1 MVPARSSRHGI
12 SCSRQLSRNQAEIP
26 LIPPVQISRASSAF
40 EALRATMENLAAD
53 LTREMTTIRKGVE
66 FTLDQMER
74 RGAPVDYSAE
84 LGRMNQNQ
92 TATNERLQRIEQ
104 SPTLK
109 NGPEHYARVL
119 ERSGEGLVRAAVQQ
133 IERQASDLERA
144 GRQLAA
150 HTKSAYD
157 RKGQDFRMWIAA
169 SVGLVAGAFLLV
181 LLPRFLPFS
190 ADSRVAS
197 LIMGAD
203 RISAGRAMIQAADAA
218 KAGDIS
224 TAGWVYETNRVA
236 IDKCIADMFKSQK
249 EQRCTLTL
257 PVVETR
263 SGQ

>member
-1 MVPARSSRHGI
+1 MAEDQHGDAKGTEYGE
-12 SCSRQLSRNQAEIP
+12 SFEPDTFPEDDADD
-26 LIPPVQISRASSAF
+26 AAAAF

-92 TATNERLQRIEQ
+92 AATNERLQGIEQ

-109 NGPEHYARVL
+109 HGPEHFARVL
-119 ERSGEGLVRAAVQQ
+119 ERSGEGLVRAAMQQ

-144 GRQLAA
+144 GRQLTV

-157 RKGQDFRMWIAA
+157 RKSQDFRMWTGIGA
-169 SVGLVAGAFLLV
+169 GLVAGAFLLL

-197 LIMGAD
+197 FIMGTD
-203 RISAGRAMIQAADAA
+203 RVSAGRAMIQAADP
-218 KAGDIS
+218 KQAGDIS
-224 TAGWVYETNRVA
+224 TAGWVYATNRAA
-236 IDKCIADMFKSQK
+236 IDKCIADMFKNQK
-249 EQRCTLTL
+249 QQSCALTL
-257 PVVETR
+257 PVVEAR

>member
-1 MVPARSSRHGI
+1 MAEDQHDND
-12 SCSRQLSRNQAEIP
+12 RQGLEPDTFPEDEADD
-26 LIPPVQISRASSAF
+26 AAAAF

-92 TATNERLQRIEQ
+92 VATNERLQGIEQ

-109 NGPEHYARVL
+109 HGPEHYARVL

-133 IERQASDLERA
+133 LERQTSDLERA
-144 GRQLAA
+144 GRQLAT

-157 RKGQDFRMWIAA
+157 RKSQDFRMWMAA
-169 SVGLVAGAFLLV
+169 GVGLVAGAFLLL

-203 RISAGRAMIQAADAA
+203 RVSAGRAMIQAADAA

-224 TAGWVYETNRVA
+224 TAGWVYETNRAA
-236 IDKCIADMFKSQK
+236 IDKCIAEMFKSQK
-249 EQRCTLTL
+249 EQRCTLIL
-257 PVVETR
+257 PVVESR
-263 SGQ
+263 SDQ

>member
-1 MVPARSSRHGI
+1 MAEDQYDDDRDARNGDG
-12 SCSRQLSRNQAEIP
+12 LEADTFPEDE
-26 LIPPVQISRASSAF
+26 ADDAAAAF
-40 EALRATMENLAAD
+40 EALRATMESLAAD

-92 TATNERLQRIEQ
+92 ATTNERLQGIEQ

-109 NGPEHYARVL
+109 HGPEHYARVL

-144 GRQLAA
+144 GRQLAT

-157 RKGQDFRMWIAA
+157 RKSQDFRVWMAA
-169 SVGLVAGAFLLV
+169 GVGLVVGAFLLL

-190 ADSRVAS
+190 ADSSVAS
-197 LIMGAD
+197 LIMGTD
-203 RISAGRAMIQAADAA
+203 RVSAGRAIIQAADP
-218 KAGDIS
+218 KQAGDIS
-224 TAGWVYETNRVA
+224 TAGWVYATNRAA
-236 IDKCIADMFKSQK
+236 IDKCVADMFKSRQ

-257 PVVETR
+257 PVVETQ